1 MCVGISIIYCSNYQC
16 CINIYSPF
24 YLRSCIV
31 DCVLLCATGTS
42 VWRMWEGTSYMYIP
56 GTFIYVCTACKMY
69 IEHTDHACSVHKGSL
84 PDEGEPT
91 QVR

>member
-1 MCVGISIIYCSNYQC
+1 MYVGISIIYCSNYQC

-42 VWRMWEGTSYMYIP
+42 VWRVGGYYIHVH
-56 GTFIYVCTACKMY
+56 TRYIYIRLYSMQN
-69 IEHTDHACSVHKGSL
+69 VH
-84 PDEGEPT
+84 
-91 QVR
+91 